1 MSDQPTG
8 RHTEAGR
15 DDTGAATPRQRVLN
29 DRYELGDPIGRGGMA
44 DVWLARDLLLGRDV
58 AVKILRSDL
67 ARDPVFQARFRR
79 EAKAVAGLNDHGIV
93 AVYDTGD
100 TDVLMPGEVV
110 PLKVPFIVMEFV
122 RGHTLKSRV
131 SGGPLPAQDAVN
143 ATLGVLAALTTSH
156 AQGIVHRDIKPANVM
171 ITDAGTVKVM
181 DFGIAR
187 ALADSAAT
195 MTQTQAVVGTAQ
207 YLSPEQARGESVDE
221 RSDLYSTG
229 CLLFELLTGR
239 PPFIGDS
246 PVSVAYQHVGEVPQ
260 AASSIN
266 PTVTPELDAV
276 LAHALTKDRT
286 QRFQTAA
293 EFSSA
298 LRAAQ
303 RGEMPTQVHAAA
315 LDATQAVPMTS
326 AVMAASTPVPEYQGG
341 YADPETGHGGA
352 ADDTGFQPAI
362 LRQDRDDE
370 EILKEERS
378 NKTLIWV
385 VSLLLGAIIA
395 VAAVFFV
402 KWLGDERER
411 NEPVSIP
418 AVAGKTAPEA
428 EKQLSDLQLKPS
440 SVQVFSDTVKEGQ
453 VIDTDP
459 AADQKVKK
467 DSQVTIR
474 VSKGPENVKIPD
486 NLSGKTVE
494 EVRTTL
500 AGLNLEVAQETRAVE
515 DNKVEKGLVTGT
527 DPKAG
532 TSAKTGSAVT
542 ILVSKG
548 QVSIPAD
555 LEGKT
560 EQEARKQLT
569 DLGLVVDEKVTKVD
583 NADIAKDLVV
593 STNPAPGTEI
603 KVGGTVKLSV
613 SKGEAKIPDGLVGKT
628 VNEAT
633 TALNDAGFTSITIE
647 KVDDNA
653 PKDQVIAVAPK
664 SGETLTVT
672 EAVTLKVSNGP
683 KTSTM
688 PSVLGMPRQQASDLL
703 SNAENYGLKVQ
714 ITEVNQDDTKPGQ
727 VLTQSVPAGQEV
739 KAGSTVVLTVQQ
751 AAVAPPE

>member
-15 DDTGAATPRQRVLN
+15 DEAGAATPRQRVLN

-122 RGHTLKSRV
+122 RGHTLKSRL

-143 ATLGVLAALTTSH
+143 ATLGVLAALNTSH

-171 ITDAGTVKVM
+171 ITEAGTVKVM

-246 PVSVAYQHVGEVPQ
+246 PVSVAYQHVGEIPQ

-266 PTVTPELDAV
+266 PTVTPQLDAV
-276 LAHALTKDRT
+276 LEHALTKDRT
-286 QRFQTAA
+286 QRYQTAD
-293 EFSSA
+293 EFAAA

-303 RGEMPTQVHAAA
+303 RGEMPTQVQAAA
-315 LDATQAVPMTS
+315 LDATQAVPTMPATL
-326 AVMAASTPVPEYQGG
+326 AAASLAPQHQAGYDNPPTGYQG
-341 YADPETGHGGA
+341 AVEETGL
-352 ADDTGFQPAI
+352 QPAI
-362 LRQDRDDE
+362 ISQAGNDVEDLRETR
-370 EILKEERS
+370 KR
-378 NKTLIWV
+378 KTIIWI
-385 VSLLLGAIIA
+385 VSLFLAAVIV
-395 VAAVFFV
+395 VAAVFFFR
-402 KWLGDERER
+402 WLSAEADR
-411 NEPVSIP
+411 NEMMEIP
-418 AVAGKTAPEA
+418 PLAGKTAPEA
-428 EKQLSDLQLKPS
+428 EQKLKELELNPT
-440 SVQVFSDTVKEGQ
+440 VQQVFSDTVKEGQ
-453 VIDTDP
+453 VVDTDP
-459 AADQKVKK
+459 TEGQRVKK
-467 DSQVTIR
+467 GGQVTIH
-474 VSKGPENVKIPD
+474 VSQGPENVKIPS

-494 EVRTTL
+494 EATTIL
-500 AGLNLEVAQETRAVE
+500 KGLNLEVAQLTREVE
-515 DNKVEKGLVTGT
+515 DDKVEKGKVAGT

-532 TSAKTGSAVT
+532 TSAKSGSTVT

-548 QVSIPAD
+548 QVAIPTGLD
-555 LEGKT
+555 GKT
-560 EQEARKQLT
+560 QEEVRKQLT
-569 DLGLVVDEKVTKVD
+569 DLGLVVDKSVTTVD
-583 NADIAKDLVV
+583 NSDVAKDLVV
-593 STNPAPGTEI
+593 TTNPAPGTKI

-613 SKGEAKIPDGLVGKT
+613 SKGETQIPDGLVGMK
-628 VNEAT
+628 VDDAT
-633 TALNDAGFTSITIE
+633 AALKKAGFTSITIE
-647 KVDDNA
+647 RVEDEA
-653 PKDQVIAVAPK
+653 AKDQVLAVTPE
-664 SGETLTVT
+664 SGETQAISET
-672 EAVTLKVSNGP
+672 VTLKVSNGP
-683 KTSTM
+683 KTITM
-688 PSVLGMPRQQASDLL
+688 PSVLGMSGQSASDMLR
-703 SNAENYGLKVQ
+703 NTANYGLQVQ
-714 ITEVNQDDTKPGQ
+714 INEVDEDTTKPGQ
-727 VLTQSVPAGQEV
+727 VLSQSVASGTEV
-739 KAGSTVVLTVQQ
+739 KPGSLVILTVQQ
-751 AAVAPPE
+751 GDPEE